1 MKYVGAVIIFVVS
14 LLIFVILE
22 YGQIKISIKELLQPV
37 VFASTVLAIFLNVKL
52 RQSILWISVVLI
64 SLMVILYFF
73 NLLPSANWVGSLG
86 IGILVILILSYFPNL
101 IKDGH
106 I

>member
-52 RQSILWISVVLI
+52 RQSILWISIALI

-73 NLLPSANWVGSLG
+73 NLLSSSNWVGSLG
-86 IGILVILILSYFPNL
+86 VGILVIVIFSYCPQL
-101 IKDGH
+101 IKNGH